1 MSTSHLR
8 SLDVAMNSPEGRR
21 RLSLLVQPGHR
32 PWTAEEDDLLVQ
44 LKGGYEGWN
53 ETWDALPGRSLGSC
67 QWRYQLLRNHWERN
81 ELEETNNKVAIAY
94 ERLKEDIWSQIGTE
108 MSMVWSEAE
117 RMHWHLGKTEMWKRG
132 TDDSFRMTRVN
143 FPLPQVDDAQ
153 VQAPR
158 QQQVQ
163 QQQVQQQQVQQQ
175 QVQQQQVQQQQVQQ
189 QQGARRSGLSS
200 FSCSID
206 HSKQSAPKPAWPE
219 ERKNELCIRYEML
232 KRNMWSTIG
241 DVLKIPWESV
251 ENIHWRLGA
260 EGMAQRSEFVMTER
274 AGAALISSSHHPQ
287 CPLRPQY
294 QTGPAPMAVMSH
306 EEGPESSVTLPS
318 FDEFVAGVPPQR
330 YT

>member
-1 MSTSHLR
+1 
-8 SLDVAMNSPEGRR
+8 MNSPEGRR

-44 LKGGYEGWN
+44 SKGIYECWN
-53 ETWDALPGRSLGSC
+53 ETWDVLPGRSLGSC
-67 QWRYQLLRNHWERN
+67 QWRYQLLRNYWERN
-81 ELEETNNKVAIAY
+81 RDELEETNNKVAIAY
-94 ERLKEDIWSQIGTE
+94 ERLKEDIWSQIGEE

-117 RMHWHLGKTEMWKRG
+117 SMHWHLGKTEMWKRG
-132 TDDSFRMTRVN
+132 TDDSFRMNRVN

-163 QQQVQQQQVQQQ
+163 R
-175 QVQQQQVQQQQVQQ
+175 QQVQQQQVQQ

-200 FSCSID
+200 FSCDID

-232 KRNMWSTIG
+232 KRNMWAKIG
-241 DVLKIPWESV
+241 NVLKIPWESA

-260 EGMAQRSEFVMTER
+260 EGMAQRSEFVTER

-287 CPLRPQY
+287 CPQY